1 MSTGNSGLDLLADA
15 IAERVVARMLAD
27 QPERLLTVDEAAKYL
42 GRSARAVRHLIAT
55 RNLPVVRE
63 GRSVHLDRP
72 ELDRWIELRQSR
84 G

>member
-15 IAERVVARMLAD
+15 IAGRVMARMLAD
-27 QPERLLTVDEAAKYL
+27 KPEPLLTVEEAAKYL

-55 RNLPVVRE
+55 GSLPVVRE
-63 GRSVHLDRP
+63 GRSIRLDRR